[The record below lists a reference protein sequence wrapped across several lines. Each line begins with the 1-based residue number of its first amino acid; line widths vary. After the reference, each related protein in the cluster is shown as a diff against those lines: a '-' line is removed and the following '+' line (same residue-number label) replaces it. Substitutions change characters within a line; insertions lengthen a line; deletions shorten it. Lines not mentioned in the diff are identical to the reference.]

1 VDHHLSSH
9 HHQVCSA
16 VDTKHRHVVQDSSQ
30 HQTQHA
36 SSKKRPGRFTTHGT
50 EEQMNQD
57 AFDAELLK
65 ITETRYENLLKVER
79 EHIMALRQLIAKDR
93 NALVIPP
100 AQLSEVK

>member
-1 VDHHLSSH
+1 
-9 HHQVCSA
+9 
-16 VDTKHRHVVQDSSQ
+16 
-30 HQTQHA
+30 
-36 SSKKRPGRFTTHGT
+36 
-50 EEQMNQD
+50 MNQD